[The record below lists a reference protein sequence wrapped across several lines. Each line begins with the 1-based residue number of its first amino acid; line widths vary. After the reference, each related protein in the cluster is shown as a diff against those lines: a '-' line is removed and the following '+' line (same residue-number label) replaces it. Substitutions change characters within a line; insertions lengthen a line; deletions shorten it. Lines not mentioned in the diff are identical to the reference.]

1 MPNSVQIQAS
11 ERVDVV
17 DLKALTEYPRELT
30 KLVTEQVVLDRQ
42 SRILRGFRVQLTDQ
56 DYTPGRIVVHSGSAL
71 DRDGQILIN
80 ETQSNATRTI
90 TLEGATTTFYV
101 ELEFVESDAEV
112 DSRAFWDSTVDQGL
126 DIPSGDELPDGQ
138 EFNNNIATRKTS
150 DWRIVQPIST
160 TSFER
165 DLDPSSTKVPLIKL
179 ITDVSNKITAGA
191 NPDLTTE
198 KAATTLLEQISANK
212 IRVQNSSYMP
222 LVGNSIKVSEG
233 EAVEETVTIGSVD
246 RKSGV
251 IGVSI
256 LSNTHT
262 PGAIVRAATF
272 TDPDFITEADYG
284 RYHRPE
290 VIAGSGNVIDY
301 RDRVFQGDEI
311 HGGILSHGHGSI
323 DQRSS
328 TNLQSLQDY
337 VDFLA
342 AQIQEMKWGVT
353 DPYISDVSTSRVPPG
368 VGSTLPTTPRH
379 FDRAGSLLAGR
390 VATITVG
397 DGVSSFGDLNGITEV
412 ALQAA
417 HDALPGSGRIF
428 LKRGSYKLTADL
440 MWTNTADVVLEGES
454 GTIIELEG
462 GSIHITTTGSVTLKN
477 LTIREGTSTPSNIGI
492 LVDTS
497 NPIGFHMDNVL
508 MYDAAFRLNAV
519 LPSTSSFFRVNFWG
533 ITASMAAIP
542 LFAITGTAGTIAGT
556 FRECDFLHLS
566 MVSLS
571 CSLIDCVNG
580 APTAA
585 MLVANFVDCSFTSV
599 GINFESVHLGAT
611 SNVVSFDR
619 CIFTS
624 FSTLCHVRA
633 TGGSNIKFINCVGTD
648 ANAQFFQGIG
658 INHVVV
664 DGYVNNNIVYWPAVE
679 LSNCNFGKIVNC
691 DVMIGAVTSLTGS
704 AFRLTFTA
712 VDEFSDFLISG
723 NTVTGDVL
731 LGFGK
736 PTGVIFDINGA
747 THCSE
752 VRITDNVFNA
762 CETDI
767 YFANSGSAATYR
779 DMVIKGNNC
788 FDHVSGGL
796 SVHKIGV
803 YFGPTSTRDNVII
816 SNNVFADMRPGST
829 AVITAGVTRAAVWVA
844 GSNNTNFKISE
855 NEIKNLGDSSFTLA
869 NTCGIFVQR
878 GYRFTI
884 SGNQIYWVIGSA
896 AFGIRISDQLNQ
908 SSIVGNT
915 INDISTE
922 PGGGSLQ
929 EDCYGIYAKHLT
941 DVGINGNQFT
951 NIRTNSGTGK
961 CAAIGC
967 HEATSAWVN
976 VTITGNNF
984 VPSNALTSFFYH
996 AGLIL
1001 RRSCVTGNTSS
1012 GQSYTFF
1019 FCQLVAGGTFD
1030 NNAITGNSA
1039 YGMELSGILVNCVS
1053 ATTHLNLVISGNTL
1067 NNVSGD
1073 NIDVS
1078 EVDNVSVTGN
1088 VLWVNAVAY
1097 TNIYMIHCL
1106 YAICSNNVC
1115 HAADHAS
1122 TKNIHMSTNCRYY
1135 NITGN
1140 ICDLG
1145 GGTAGVTIDTI
1156 SSAVVASG
1164 EGRIQYNLVDDAIFP
1179 NASDDIIGNTPAY

>member
-165 DLDPSSTKVPLIKL
+165 DLDPSSIKVPLIKL

-222 LVGNSIKVSEG
+222 LVGNGIKVSEG

-251 IGVSI
+251 IGVST
-256 LSNTHT
+256 LSNTHI

-353 DPYISDVSTSRVPPG
+353 DPYVSDVSSSRVPPG
-368 VGSTLPTTPRH
+368 VGSVLPTTPRH

-412 ALQAA
+412 VLQAA

-542 LFAITGTAGTIAGT
+542 LFAITGTIAGT

-571 CSLIDCVNG
+571 CSLIDCVS

-633 TGGSNIKFINCVGTD
+633 TGGNNIKFINCVGTD

-658 INHVVV
+658 IDHVVV

-915 INDISTE
+915 INDISTLT
-922 PGGGSLQ
+922 GGGGIQ
-929 EDCYGIYAKHLT
+929 EDCFGIYAKHLR
-941 DVGINGNQFT
+941 DVVINSNQFT
-951 NIRTNSGTGK
+951 NIRSGGSPAW
-961 CAAIGC
+961 CGAIGC
-967 HEATSAWVN
+967 QEATSEWVN
-976 VTITGNNF
+976 ITITGNNL
-984 VPSNALTSFFYH
+984 VPSNVITSFVDFS
-996 AGLIL
+996 GLYF
-1001 RRSCVTGNTSS
+1001 RRSCITGNTCVGQGYAFLDCSIGS
-1012 GQSYTFF
+1012 G
-1019 FCQLVAGGTFD
+1019 GIFD
-1030 NNAITGNSA
+1030 GISITGNSA
-1039 YGMELSGILVNCVS
+1039 RGMEERGIRINCAL
-1053 ATTHLNLVISGNTL
+1053 ATTHQNLVISGNTINTVL
-1067 NNVSGD
+1067 GNAIDITKVNNTS
-1073 NIDVS
+1073 I
-1078 EVDNVSVTGN
+1078 TGN
-1088 VLWVNAVAY
+1088 TLFVDDSSGVMDVFMEDCLFAIVCN
-1097 TNIYMIHCL
+1097 NICK
-1106 YAICSNNVC
+1106 V
-1115 HAADHAS
+1115 ADHANAR
-1122 TKNIHMSTNCRYY
+1122 NIQMASGCRYY
-1135 NITGN
+1135 QIGSN

-1145 GGTAGVTIDTI
+1145 GGTAGVTIDTAG
-1156 SSAVVASG
+1156 SAVVASG
-1164 EGRIQYNLVDDAIFP
+1164 EGHVTYNLVDDTVNLNI
-1179 NASDDIIGNTPAY
+1179 NDDEIGNTPAY